1 MSGYMKVLAEYSDKA
16 GHKDRTGHIK
26 RITGIITA
34 IIMLIT
40 TAVIVPVFCC
50 AEEVSGPDIDTP
62 SAILMEAATGQ
73 VIYEKDAN
81 TVLAPASIT
90 KIMTLI
96 LIFEAIEDGSI
107 NMDATYLCRNM
118 RLQWAE
124 ARCSLSRERYR
135 VSGL

>member
-73 VIYEKDAN
+73 VIYEKDAD

-96 LIFEAIEDGSI
+96 LIFEALEDGFI
-107 NMDATYLCRNM
+107 
-118 RLQWAE
+118 
-124 ARCSLSRERYR
+124 
-135 VSGL
+135 

>member
-73 VIYEKDAN
+73 VIYEKDAD
-81 TVLAPASIT
+81 TVLAPASIIST
-90 KIMTLI
+90 CHRYTLNHSPDT
-96 LIFEAIEDGSI
+96 L
-107 NMDATYLCRNM
+107 Y
-118 RLQWAE
+118 
-124 ARCSLSRERYR
+124 LSRLKEHLA
-135 VSGL
+135 SAH